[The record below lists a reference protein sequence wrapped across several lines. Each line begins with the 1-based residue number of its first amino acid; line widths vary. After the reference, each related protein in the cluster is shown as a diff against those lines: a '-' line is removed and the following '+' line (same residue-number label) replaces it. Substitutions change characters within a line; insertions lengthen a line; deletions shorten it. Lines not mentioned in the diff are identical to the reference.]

1 MTLEEVLIPGLQSLG
16 FAPDAD
22 TLRRFRIFHD
32 LLTERGKQ
40 MNLTAITGE
49 EDTARLHFLDCAA
62 ILPFLLPSG
71 GASSDGSPLAG
82 MGSAAPRVL
91 DIGSGAGFPGL
102 VLKIL
107 CPSLKLTLLDSLQKR
122 VRFQEELCE
131 ALGFSD
137 VRCLHARA
145 EELPGEMREGF
156 DLVVSRAVARLNIL
170 AELCL
175 PYVAVGGCFLAM
187 KAASAGEEFA
197 EALPA
202 MKRLGAPAPVLQD
215 YTVPGLDASRAAVL
229 ARKASATPR
238 TYPRRF
244 AQIRKQ
250 PLA

>member
-22 TLRRFRIFHD
+22 TLRWFRIFHD

-82 MGSAAPRVL
+82 MVSAAPRVL

-107 CPSLKLTLLDSLQKR
+107 CPPMKLTLLDSLQKR

-156 DLVVSRAVARLNIL
+156 DFVVSRAVARLNIL

-175 PYVAVGGCFLAM
+175 PYVAVGGCFVAM
-187 KAASAGEEFA
+187 KAASAGEEFT

-202 MKRLGAPAPVLQD
+202 MSRLGAPAPVLKA
-215 YTVPGLDASRAAVL
+215 YEVPGLDASRAAVL
-229 ARKASATPR
+229 AQKVTPTPR
-238 TYPRRF
+238 AYPRRF